1 MAPAASQIALP
12 LKLAGAD
19 GPARIVLGEANRAV
33 AEALAAPETWPFRT
47 AVLIGP
53 PRSGKS
59 LFARWFAESG
69 PSGLGG
75 EAVDDADALDET
87 ALFHRWNRAQEH
99 NTPLLLVAGA
109 VNDAGGWA
117 ITLPDLRSRLGA
129 ALQLEIGVPDDALV
143 PALIESHAAQRG
155 LALGEGAL
163 AYLAPRSE
171 RSWAGIERLVAAI
184 DRLSLE
190 RKVPATMSIWR
201 DALEAVQ
208 GAEQPRLL

>member
-1 MAPAASQIALP
+1 MSPAASQIALP
-12 LKLAGAD
+12 LKLAGAYS
-19 GPARIVLGEANRAV
+19 PARIVLGDANRAV

-47 AVLIGP
+47 AVLAGP

-69 PSGLGG
+69 AG
-75 EAVDDADALDET
+75 EAVDDVHTLDET
-87 ALFHRWNRAQEH
+87 DLFHRWNRAQEH
-99 NTPLLLVAGA
+99 GTPLLLVAGA
-109 VNDAGGWA
+109 EGWDIA
-117 ITLPDLRSRLGA
+117 LPDLKSRVGS
-129 ALQLEIGVPDDALV
+129 ALHLETEVPDDALV

-155 LALGEGAL
+155 LALGDGAL

>member
-1 MAPAASQIALP
+1 MSPAASQIALP
-12 LKLAGAD
+12 LKLAGSD
-19 GPARIVLGEANRAV
+19 GPARIVLGDANQAV
-33 AEALAAPETWPFRT
+33 AEALAAPKTWPFRT
-47 AVLIGP
+47 ALLAGP

-69 PSGLGG
+69 AG
-75 EAVDDADALDET
+75 EAIDDAGTIDET
-87 ALFHRWNRAQEH
+87 TLFHRWNRAQEH
-99 NTPLLLVAGA
+99 SKPLLLVA
-109 VNDAGGWA
+109 DAQGWEIA
-117 ITLPDLRSRLGA
+117 LPDLKSRIGA

-143 PALIESHAAQRG
+143 PGLIESHAAQRG

-201 DALEAVQ
+201 DAIEAVQ

>member
-1 MAPAASQIALP
+1 MAPVASQIALP
-12 LKLAGAD
+12 LELVAAN
-19 GPARIVLGEANRAV
+19 GPARIVLGDANRAV

-59 LFARWFAESG
+59 LFARWFAGKGTE
-69 PSGLGG
+69 G
-75 EAVDDADALDET
+75 EAIDDAHTLDET

-99 NTPLLLVAGA
+99 GTPLLLVAGA
-109 VNDAGGWA
+109 EGWEVG
-117 ITLPDLRSRLGA
+117 LPDLRSRLGA
-129 ALQLEIGVPDDALV
+129 ALHLDIGVPDDTLV

-163 AYLAPRSE
+163 AYLTPRTD

-190 RKVPATMSIWR
+190 RKVPATMSICR